1 MNTEKKIIA
10 LIVPCYNEEETI
22 ESFVSACD
30 CFLSPLK
37 ERYAFCTILVDDGSK
52 DRSLEIMRRLA
63 QSRDDIRY
71 ISFSKNSGKEMA
83 LYAGYS
89 AALKIGA
96 SAAIP
101 MDVDLQ
107 DPPELIAQFVQ
118 AWEEGYDYIYAHMR
132 GRKGQGFAKR
142 FFSDNYYRVF
152 RLLTGDEKIESGDRD
167 YALTDRK
174 VIRAFV
180 SLRDRNRFNRGI
192 ADFVGFKRKRIDY
205 DYTDRVAGSTKFNMK
220 RLLKYAYQSFVEFGH
235 VDRLIPDLFIIL
247 SVLGLVTF
255 IILGPLVSWFG
266 FLPLS
271 LFALTLVV
279 SILARVI
286 ISLLYEI
293 RDESRRRPF
302 FFIADTNIEDLNF
315 DW

>member
-1 MNTEKKIIA
+1 MDTERKTIA

-30 CFLSPLK
+30 RFLAPLK
-37 ERYAFCTILVDDGSK
+37 DRYAFCTILVDDGSK
-52 DRSLEIMRRLA
+52 DRSLKIMKKLA
-63 QSRDDIRY
+63 KTRDDIRY
-71 ISFSKNSGKEMA
+71 ISFSKNGGKEMA

-96 SAAIP
+96 SASIT

-107 DPPELIAQFVQ
+107 DPPELIPQFIQ
-118 AWEEGYDYIYAHMR
+118 AWEEGYEYIYAHMR
-132 GRKGQGFAKR
+132 GRKGQSFAKR

-152 RLLTGDEKIESGDRD
+152 RLLTGDKKIESGDRD
-167 YALTDRK
+167 YAMMDRK
-174 VIRAFV
+174 VLAAFV
-180 SLRDRNRFNRGI
+180 SLRDRTRFNRGI

-205 DYTDRVAGSTKFNMK
+205 DYTERVAGSSKFNIK

-235 VDRLIPDLFIIL
+235 IDRLIPDLFIIL

-255 IILGPLVSWFG
+255 IILGPLVSWFS
-266 FLPLS
+266 FLPLA
-271 LFALTLVV
+271 LFALTLVI

-302 FFIADTNIEDLNF
+302 FFIADTNIEDLDF